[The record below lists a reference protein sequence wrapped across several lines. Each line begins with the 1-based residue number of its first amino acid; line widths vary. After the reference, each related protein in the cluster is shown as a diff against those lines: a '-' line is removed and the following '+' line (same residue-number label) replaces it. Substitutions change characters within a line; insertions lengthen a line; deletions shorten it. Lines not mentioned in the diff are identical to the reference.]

1 VPGKAYAMPHYT
13 SYDGAEIAYRDR
25 GEGPVLLALAGGP
38 GRDAAYLGDL
48 GGLDRGRRLVVPD
61 SRGTGAS
68 PAAAE
73 PLAYS
78 FPRLAQ
84 DAEALREHLGVDR
97 FALLAHDAAAATAQ
111 AYAAAYPERL
121 THLVLVAPG
130 SRLQGERPED
140 AREIFE
146 KRVGEPWWPEAV
158 AALAELD
165 TADDLDRVRTL
176 LLQVAPMA
184 YGRWDEP
191 QRAHA
196 ASEGRQLHP
205 VPRAGFWQGVD
216 EPARLAVLARL
227 RQVDCPVLVLTGDRD
242 AITGMRAGEVVAASF
257 PHARLQPLHGVGHF
271 PWVDEPA
278 LFGPVVEEFLA
289 SPGGS

>member
-1 VPGKAYAMPHYT
+1 MPHCT
-13 SYDGAEIAYRDR
+13 SYDGTEIAYRDQ

-48 GGLDRGRRLVVPD
+48 AGLDTVRRLVVPD
-61 SRGTGAS
+61 SRGTGDTA
-68 PAAAE
+68 PAAD

-84 DAEALREHLGVDR
+84 DVEALRRHLGLER

-111 AYAAAYPERL
+111 AYAAEYADRL
-121 THLVLVAPG
+121 THLILVTPG
-130 SRLQGERPED
+130 SRLQGVLPED
-140 AREIFE
+140 ARAIFE
-146 KRVGEPWWPEAV
+146 GRAGEPWWPEAV
-158 AALAELD
+158 AALGELES
-165 TADDLDRVRTL
+165 ADDLGRVRAL

-184 YGRWDEP
+184 YGRWDAP

-196 ASEGRQLHP
+196 AAEGTQTHP

-216 EPARLAVLARL
+216 EQARQALLARL
-227 RQVDCPVLVLTGDRD
+227 REVTCPVLVLTGDRD
-242 AITGMRAGEVVAASF
+242 AVTGMHAGELVADSF
-257 PHARLQPLHGVGHF
+257 PHARLRPLHTVGHY

-278 LFGPVVEEFLA
+278 LFRPVVEEFLA
-289 SPGGS
+289 GGTAPGPS